1 MPDEATYVMQGPD
14 EQTRVVHDYVE
25 SVFRRGREP
34 MEPVGFTPDWQ
45 DQPSRYKTFLGV
57 ERFALPRGTDQP
69 LASAARVLF
78 GAPPE
83 DAGESVWTL
92 PSLAALLRLSYGVLD
107 RRLRV
112 SWNQDSDV
120 RVLYPEALWGRGA
133 ASGGGMYPLEI
144 YWVAGGGGPVTPG
157 VYHYSTAHHGFERLV
172 AGDLT
177 GEVRAA
183 CADAGD
189 SDGYLLVTVRFW
201 KNSFKYNSFCYHVVT
216 QDAGALLGC
225 WELIARGLGKPLR
238 RAFWFDDERLN
249 RLVGVG
255 GDEESVLAVVPVPFT
270 TGTVSAAGPAVPGR
284 GVLVDRPSF
293 ERSART
299 VTFEQVQRVHQ
310 AVLADPHERPDAA
323 QLRQLVPHVAADGG
337 GIALPEPLEG
347 RLGRDTGE
355 VMRIRRTSF
364 GSFVGSRPLGLDELG
379 TVLAG
384 TMSGQDYLSDAS
396 PAGAGLTGLYVLA
409 NRVTGLPCGTYRYD
423 RAGHRLQLVQER
435 RLAEYLQRSYYLSN
449 YNLDQT
455 GAVLAISGRWESTL
469 RACGSRGYRVLNA
482 EVGAL
487 AQTAYVASAA
497 LGVGCGVVLGFDNI
511 AIDEAV
517 GLDGTDERTFLFVL
531 LGHERRDRAD
541 FDYRLL

>member
-1 MPDEATYVMQGPD
+1 
-14 EQTRVVHDYVE
+14 
-25 SVFRRGREP
+25 
-34 MEPVGFTPDWQ
+34 
-45 DQPSRYKTFLGV
+45 
-57 ERFALPRGTDQP
+57 
-69 LASAARVLF
+69 
-78 GAPPE
+78 
-83 DAGESVWTL
+83 
-92 PSLAALLRLSYGVLD
+92 
-107 RRLRV
+107 
-112 SWNQDSDV
+112 
-120 RVLYPEALWGRGA
+120 
-133 ASGGGMYPLEI
+133 
-144 YWVAGGGGPVTPG
+144 
-157 VYHYSTAHHGFERLV
+157 
-172 AGDLT
+172 
-177 GEVRAA
+177 
-183 CADAGD
+183 
-189 SDGYLLVTVRFW
+189 
-201 KNSFKYNSFCYHVVT
+201 
-216 QDAGALLGC
+216 
-225 WELIARGLGKPLR
+225 
-238 RAFWFDDERLN
+238 
-249 RLVGVG
+249 
-255 GDEESVLAVVPVPFT
+255 
-270 TGTVSAAGPAVPGR
+270 
-284 GVLVDRPSF
+284 
-293 ERSART
+293 
-299 VTFEQVQRVHQ
+299 
-310 AVLADPHERPDAA
+310 
-323 QLRQLVPHVAADGG
+323 
-337 GIALPEPLEG
+337 
-347 RLGRDTGE
+347 
-355 VMRIRRTSF
+355 MRIRRTSF

-469 RACGSRGYRVLNA
+469 RTCGSRGYRILNA